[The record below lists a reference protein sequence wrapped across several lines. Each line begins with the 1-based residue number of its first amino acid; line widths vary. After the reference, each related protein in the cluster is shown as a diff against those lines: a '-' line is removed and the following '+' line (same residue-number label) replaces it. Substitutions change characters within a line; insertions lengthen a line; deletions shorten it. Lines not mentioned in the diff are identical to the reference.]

1 MNQESIKKDGK
12 GKEIGERSGGPRRVE
27 REQETGARWGMGC
40 KEGVR
45 ALVRVFKGHGKER
58 EQESLEGVGT
68 GEA

>member
-1 MNQESIKKDGK
+1 MERQRRLEK
-12 GKEIGERSGGPRRVE
+12 GVEGQGEWKGNRRA
-27 REQETGARWGMGC
+27 GARWDMGC

-45 ALVRVFKGHGKER
+45 ALVRVFKGRGKER